1 MKTQF
6 SLALLAA
13 LTNAGALPASEQN
26 EFIGFAAQYNKHY
39 STTEELA
46 DRIDK
51 WQKNKDK
58 VKKLNEDNAGT
69 GVSFKINE
77 TGDLSAEEFHK
88 RQGLDMDHPK
98 QKPVGKKA
106 KKE

>member
-13 LTNAGALPASEQN
+13 FTNARALPPSEQN
-26 EFIGFAAQYNKHY
+26 EFIGFAAKYNKHY
-39 STTEELA
+39 QTTEELA
-46 DRIDK
+46 DRIGK

-69 GVSFKINE
+69 GVSFAINQA
-77 TGDLSAEEFHK
+77 GDLSAEEFQK
-88 RQGLDMDHPK
+88 R
-98 QKPVGKKA
+98 
-106 KKE
+106 